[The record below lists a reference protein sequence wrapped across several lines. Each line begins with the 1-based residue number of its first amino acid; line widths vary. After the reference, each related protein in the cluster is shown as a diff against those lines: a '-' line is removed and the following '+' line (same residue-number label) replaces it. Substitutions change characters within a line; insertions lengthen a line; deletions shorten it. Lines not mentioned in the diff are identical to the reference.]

1 MEDKKQN
8 IEDFIFI
15 FYENKKMKA
24 MYTDVYL
31 TKKDI
36 INYIVQ
42 FHLDR
47 KFAQNKKE
55 CVKML
60 FKKISALFDFNQNYM
75 DSLGYNWNLVKIKKN
90 CIHEIIDTPKYKT
103 KYTKLNIKAN
113 DLTKR
118 DWDMPVEYLSLGNFY
133 E

>member
-1 MEDKKQN
+1 MEDKK
-8 IEDFIFI
+8 EDEHIFI
-15 FYENKKMKA
+15 FYENKKIKA
-24 MYTDVYL
+24 IYTDVYL

-42 FHLDR
+42 FHLNR

-55 CVKML
+55 CVKLL

-75 DSLGYNWNLVKIKKN
+75 DSLGYNWNLIKVKKN
-90 CIHEIIDTPKYKT
+90 FMYEIIDTPTYKT

-118 DWDMPVEYLSLGNFY
+118 DWDTPIEYLSMGKFY